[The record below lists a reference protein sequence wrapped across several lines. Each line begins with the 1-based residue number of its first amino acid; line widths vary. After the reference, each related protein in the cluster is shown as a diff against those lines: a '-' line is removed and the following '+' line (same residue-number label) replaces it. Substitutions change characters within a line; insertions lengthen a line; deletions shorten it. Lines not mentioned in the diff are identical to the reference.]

1 MDRDAGAAERLILA
15 LDTPTVADA
24 RTLVGRLDGA
34 VSFYKIGLELALAGG
49 LDLAGELIA
58 AGRRVF
64 LDLKFLDI
72 GNTVERAVAQA
83 ADLGV
88 TCLTVHGHDTKTLQA
103 AVRGRGASQT
113 RLLAVTVLT
122 SLDGADLAEQ
132 GIRDGLTPGDLVTHR
147 AGLAQARGFDGV
159 IASGQ
164 EAGRLRAVVG
174 GDFLIVTPGIR
185 LADAESDDQV
195 RVVTPERA
203 IADGAD
209 YLVVG
214 RPITA
219 AADPAAAAERFI
231 AAIGAGLAHR
241 GLTSRAAS

>member
-1 MDRDAGAAERLILA
+1 M
-15 LDTPTVADA
+15 
-24 RTLVGRLDGA
+24 
-34 VSFYKIGLELALAGG
+34 
-49 LDLAGELIA
+49 
-58 AGRRVF
+58 
-64 LDLKFLDI
+64 
-72 GNTVERAVAQA
+72 
-83 ADLGV
+83 
-88 TCLTVHGHDTKTLQA
+88 
-103 AVRGRGASQT
+103 RGRGASQT

-214 RPITA
+214 RPIAA

-231 AAIGAGLAHR
+231 ALGRRRRR
-241 GLTSRAAS
+241 GRRCGRRRCAR